1 MGQEAVPCPFYAYQ
15 EDLMRVFFAAFTCFF
30 LLLAC
35 GCGGEE
41 NKTDP
46 RNVNA
51 DKEAKKPGTRSPE
64 SQNVTS
70 RGD

>member
-1 MGQEAVPCPFYAYQ
+1 
-15 EDLMRVFFAAFTCFF
+15 MRVFFAAFTCFF